1 MDVLALITKHEGS
14 RDMPYRDPRGF
25 LTVGVGHNLDAH
37 PLPGEIYPMSPARI
51 QEVLANDMQAVVL
64 GLNNDLPWVGQLDE
78 VRQAVLYDLGFNLGD
93 SGLEKF
99 HHTLACVEAGDWQGA
114 HDNLLAS
121 EPWATQVGPRAQE
134 DATMLLTGQWPDAS

>member
-1 MDVLALITKHEGS
+1 M
-14 RDMPYRDPRGF
+14 
-25 LTVGVGHNLDAH
+25 
-37 PLPGEIYPMSPARI
+37 
-51 QEVLANDMQAVVL
+51 
-64 GLNNDLPWVGQLDE
+64 
-78 VRQAVLYDLGFNLGD
+78 LYDLGFNLGD